1 LRPANKSIAARQRP
15 RSGLRRM
22 MPASNA
28 SDREAMLTINVTATF
43 CREPGVL
50 KEAQARII

>member
-1 LRPANKSIAARQRP
+1 
-15 RSGLRRM
+15 M

-28 SDREAMLTINVTATF
+28 SDREAMLTLNVTATF